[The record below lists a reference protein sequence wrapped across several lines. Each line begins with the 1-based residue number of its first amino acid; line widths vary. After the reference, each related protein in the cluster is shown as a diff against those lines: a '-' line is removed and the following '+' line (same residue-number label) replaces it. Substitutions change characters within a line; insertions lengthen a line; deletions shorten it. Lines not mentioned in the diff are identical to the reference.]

1 MLLQKLVRNEATR
14 TDPPEIYNLRVVII
28 SLVVSMVLEGLTQTV
43 N

>member
-14 TDPPEIYNLRVVII
+14 TDPPEIYNLRVVLI
-28 SLVVSMVLEGLTQTV
+28 SLVVRLAL